1 MNTKND
7 MLIHWK
13 IEKQLNK
20 YSNSIIKMNSLLNTM
35 FAKRFCLE
43 GNANVA
49 DYEQG
54 SSSVNACLCGNYNHV
69 ACVLKGK
76 GIR

>member
-1 MNTKND
+1 
-7 MLIHWK
+7 
-13 IEKQLNK
+13 
-20 YSNSIIKMNSLLNTM
+20 MNSLLNTM